1 MKINDFDSK
10 SSEKFV
16 YVRKKSYLCT
26 QFCVRHKIMT
36 PEEKARVIIDR
47 QLEQSGWQVV
57 DRDEYTSSAHAC
69 AVREG
74 LMNLS
79 GANLEADYLLF
90 IEGKAV
96 GVVEAKR
103 EENEL
108 GDAVK
113 LQALNYTKNL
123 PSWCAA
129 WYMPLPIVLLANGKT
144 ILYYNQASD
153 MEDFE
158 EWGHMPSPREISKK
172 LQINSP
178 FAGLPMLQQQGL
190 RACQYRAIT
199 SLEQAF
205 RDGQQRGLIEL
216 ATGAGKTFTA
226 CLIAYRML
234 SYTDMKHVL
243 FLVDRNNLGKQTE
256 TAFSQFR
263 LTENR
268 DSFANIFGV
277 QRLKNKN
284 IDPSASV
291 VISTIQ
297 RLFSVLTGQEVSDT
311 DDNDSAINYTED
323 QIIRML
329 PSAQIPH
336 DYFDLIIVD
345 EAHRSI
351 YGNWQ
356 KVLDY
361 FDTARLIGL
370 TATPGEDT
378 IALFGD
384 KPVSRYTYDESVV
397 DGVNV
402 GYRIYRIKTEASEN
416 GGVIHQGDQVTTV
429 TRSTGE
435 VLKGIQTEEQA
446 YEKKDL
452 NRFVVNPE
460 QIRLVLQTYK
470 DKVYT
475 DMFSEPEREPNF
487 DYLPKTLIFAQDEAH
502 ARRIVE
508 IAREVF
514 QPKNDKFVQQIT
526 YSMGD
531 SDGLIRQFRNDKDF
545 RIAVTVTLV
554 ATGTDIQPLEVVMF
568 MRDVQ
573 SEQLYQQMRGR
584 GCRTIGDEQLR
595 TVTPNAKSKDL
606 FYLVDAVGVTE
617 HEKSYGTS
625 HEVKE
630 KQPTPTLKQLLEQ
643 ITHGYLPNEHLQLL
657 ANRVARINNRCEE
670 KQRNDFHDLAGE
682 FMRNIAEDI
691 FLILNKG
698 TLPPFYDVNEP
709 NAERKL
715 LVQPLAMHPEARA
728 KLLELNAGVLKIL
741 MPGEDQLIYSGFSVD
756 EAKVTIDDFERYIAS
771 RRDEIEALRMIY
783 TGQRISYEQL
793 NELRMILYR
802 QNVCFTIT
810 NLWEAY
816 HTVYPEKVSVLE
828 GSEKSALT
836 AIIQLVRFAF
846 KHIAELESLYQS
858 GAKYFALWS
867 GQLQR
872 ALSDEQIQIMRHVQD
887 YILSNGFAEMHDIVD
902 YDESLAANLIK
913 IFKTKEER
921 DESLYSLSNFLIYH
935 RGTAA

>member
-1 MKINDFDSK
+1 MK
-10 SSEKFV
+10 
-16 YVRKKSYLCT
+16 
-26 QFCVRHKIMT
+26 

-47 QLEQSGWQVV
+47 QLEDAGWLVI

-108 GDAVK
+108 GDEVK

-123 PSWCAA
+123 PAWCAA
-129 WYMPLPIVLLANGKT
+129 WYMPLPIVILANGKS
-144 ILYYNQASD
+144 IFYYNQKSD

-158 EWGHMPSPREISKK
+158 EYGRMPSPREVSKK
-172 LQINSP
+172 LELNSL
-178 FAGLPMLQQQGL
+178 FAGLPTLQKQGL
-190 RACQYRAIT
+190 RDCQYRAIT

-216 ATGAGKTFTA
+216 ATGSGKTFTA
-226 CLIAYRML
+226 CLISYRML

-277 QRLKNKN
+277 QRLRNKN

-297 RLFSVLTGQEVSDT
+297 RLFSVLTGQDVLDT
-311 DDNDSAINYTED
+311 DDNDDKLSNISED
-323 QIIRML
+323 QIITL
-329 PSAQIPH
+329 LSSAQIPR
-336 DYFDLIIVD
+336 DYFDLIIID
-345 EAHRSI
+345 ECHRSI
-351 YGNWQ
+351 YGKWQ
-356 KVLDY
+356 RVLDY
-361 FDTARLIGL
+361 FSSARMIGL

-378 IALFGD
+378 MALFGD
-384 KPVSRYTYDESVV
+384 KPISRYTYDESVI

-402 GYRIYRIKTEASEN
+402 GYRIYRIKTEATEN
-416 GGVIHQGDQVTTV
+416 GGIIHQGEKVTTI
-429 TRSTGE
+429 TRSTGA
-435 VLKGIQTEEQA
+435 VTEQMQEEERA
-446 YEKKDL
+446 YEKSEL
-452 NRFVVNPE
+452 NRSVINPA

-470 DKVYT
+470 DAVYT
-475 DMFSEPEREPNF
+475 EMFCEPEREPDF
-487 DYLPKTLIFAQDEAH
+487 HYLPKTLIFALNEDH

-508 IAREVF
+508 IAKEVF
-514 QPKNDKFVQQIT
+514 QPDNEKFVQQIT
-526 YSMGD
+526 YSVGD
-531 SDGLIRQFRNDKDF
+531 SDDLIRQFRNDKDF

-568 MRDVQ
+568 MRDIM

-617 HEKSYGTS
+617 HEKSYGGS
-625 HEVKE
+625 HEEKE
-630 KQPTPTLKQLLEQ
+630 KQPVPTLAQLLEQ
-643 ITHGYLPNEHLQLL
+643 ISHGYLPNEHLQLL
-657 ANRVARINNRCEE
+657 ANRIARINNRV
-670 KQRNDFHDLAGE
+670 QPADRNRFFDLAGE
-682 FMRNIAEDI
+682 YMRNIAEDI
-691 FLILNKG
+691 FLQLNKG
-698 TLPPFYDVNEP
+698 TLPPFIDINEP
-709 NAERKL
+709 NAERKQ
-715 LVQPLAMHPEARA
+715 LVRALAMNPQARA
-728 KLLELNAGVLKIL
+728 YLLELNAGFIDIL
-741 MPGEDQLIYSGFSVD
+741 MPGEDQLIFSGFSVD
-756 EAKVTIDDFERYIAS
+756 EAKNTIADFEHFIATK
-771 RRDEIEALRMIY
+771 RDEIEALRIIY
-783 TGQRISYEQL
+783 NGQRIRYEQL
-793 NELRMILYR
+793 DELKKILHR
-802 QNVCFTIT
+802 QNLCFTIT

-816 HTVYPEKVSVLE
+816 RILYPEKVSPLA
-828 GSEKSALT
+828 STEKGLLT
-836 AIIQLVRFAF
+836 GIIQLVRFAY
-846 KHIAELESLYQS
+846 KQIATLESLYQS

-867 GQLQR
+867 GQMQR
-872 ALSDEQIQIMRHVQD
+872 ELNDEQKQVMQQVQN
-887 YILSNGFAEMHDIVD
+887 YILSNGFAEWKDIVD
-902 YDESLAANLIK
+902 DDETLAAKLIQ

-921 DESLYSLSNFLIYH
+921 ENSLYSLSCFLIYH
-935 RGTAA
+935 RGIAA

>member
-1 MKINDFDSK
+1 
-10 SSEKFV
+10 
-16 YVRKKSYLCT
+16 
-26 QFCVRHKIMT
+26 MT

-47 QLEQSGWQVV
+47 QLEEAGWQVV
-57 DRDEYTSSAHAC
+57 NRDEYTSTAHAC

-74 LMNLS
+74 LMNFS
-79 GANLEADYLLF
+79 GTNLEADYLLF

-108 GDAVK
+108 GDDVK

-123 PSWCAA
+123 PTWCAA
-129 WYMPLPIVLLANGKT
+129 WYMPLPIVILANSQK
-144 ILYYNQASD
+144 ILYYNQQSD
-153 MEDFE
+153 QEDFE
-158 EWGHMPSPREISKK
+158 EWGHMPSPRKISKQ
-172 LQINSP
+172 LNLNSP
-178 FAGLPMLQQQGL
+178 FAGLPTLSDKGL

-205 RDGQQRGLIEL
+205 RDGQQRALIEL
-216 ATGAGKTFTA
+216 ATGSGKTFTA
-226 CLIAYRML
+226 CLVAYRML

-268 DSFANIFGV
+268 DSFSNIFGV

-311 DDNDSAINYTED
+311 DDNDSSINFTAD
-323 QIIRML
+323 QIIQML

-336 DYFDLIIVD
+336 DYFDLIIID

-351 YGNWQ
+351 YGKWQ

-402 GYRIYRIKTEASEN
+402 GYRIYRIKTEATEN
-416 GGVIHQGDQVTTV
+416 GGIIHQGDQVTTI

-435 VLKGIQTEEQA
+435 VLEAIQSEEQT

-460 QIRLVLQTYK
+460 QIRLVLQSYK
-470 DKVYT
+470 DAVYT
-475 DMFSEPEREPNF
+475 EMFCEPEREPNF

-568 MRDVQ
+568 MRDVM

-584 GCRTIGDEQLR
+584 GCRTIGDEQLQ
-595 TVTPNAKSKDL
+595 TVTPNAKSKDI

-617 HEKSYGTS
+617 HEKSYGGS

-630 KQPTPTLKQLLEQ
+630 KEPTPTLKMLLEQ
-643 ITHGYLPNEHLQLL
+643 VAHGFLPNENLQLL
-657 ANRVARINNRCEE
+657 ANRISRINNRSDEA
-670 KQRNDFHDLAGE
+670 QRNAFYDVAGE
-682 FMRNIAEDI
+682 HMRNIAEDI
-691 FLILNKG
+691 FMLLNKG

-709 NAERKL
+709 NAERKQ
-715 LVQPLAMHPEARA
+715 LVEPLAMHPEARA
-728 KLLELNAGVLKIL
+728 KLIELNAGVLKIL
-741 MPGEDQLIYSGFSVD
+741 MPGEDQLIFSGFSVD
-756 EAKVTIDDFERYIAS
+756 EAKNTIDDFERFIAS
-771 RRDEIEALRMIY
+771 RRDEIEALRIIY
-783 TGQRISYEQL
+783 TGQRISYDQL
-793 NELRMILYR
+793 KELSAILYR
-802 QNVCFTIT
+802 QNLCFTIT

-816 HTVYPEKVSVLE
+816 HILYPEKVKVLAS
-828 GSEKSALT
+828 SEKGVLT
-836 AIIQLVRFAF
+836 GIIQLVRFAF
-846 KHIAELESLYQS
+846 KHIAELESLYQTGS
-858 GAKYFALWS
+858 KYFALWS

-872 ALSDEQIQIMRHVQD
+872 ALTDEQIQIMRHVQD
-887 YILSNGFAEMHDIVD
+887 YILANGFAQMSDIVD

-913 IFKTKEER
+913 IFKVKEER
-921 DESLYSLSNFLIYH
+921 DEALLSLSNFLIYH
-935 RGTAA
+935 RGIAA

>member
-1 MKINDFDSK
+1 MK
-10 SSEKFV
+10 
-16 YVRKKSYLCT
+16 
-26 QFCVRHKIMT
+26 
-36 PEEKARVIIDR
+36 PEEKARIIIDR
-47 QLEQSGWQVV
+47 QLEDAGWQVV
-57 DRDEYTSSAHAC
+57 DRDEYTSMAHAC

-79 GANLEADYLLF
+79 GSNLEADYLLF

-108 GDAVK
+108 GDDVK
-113 LQALNYTKNL
+113 LQALHYTKNL
-123 PSWCAA
+123 PAWCAA
-129 WYMPLPIVLLANGKT
+129 WYMPLPIVILANGQK
-144 ILYYNQASD
+144 ILLYNQQSD
-153 MEDFE
+153 QEDFE
-158 EWGHMPSPREISKK
+158 EWGHMPSPRQISKQ
-172 LQINSP
+172 LALNSP
-178 FAGLPMLQQQGL
+178 FAGLPMLNAKGL

-205 RDGQQRGLIEL
+205 RDGQQRALIEL

-226 CLIAYRML
+226 CLISYRML

-297 RLFSVLTGQEVSDT
+297 RLFSVLTGQEVTDT
-311 DDNDSAINYTED
+311 DDGDDAINFTED
-323 QIIRML
+323 QIINLL
-329 PSAQIPH
+329 PTAQIPH
-336 DYFDLIIVD
+336 DYFDLIIID

-351 YGNWQ
+351 YGKWQ

-361 FDTARLIGL
+361 FNTARMIGL

-402 GYRIYRIKTEASEN
+402 GYRIYRIKTEATEN
-416 GGVIHQGDQVTTV
+416 GGIIHQGDQVTTI
-429 TRSTGE
+429 TRRTGE
-435 VLKGIQTEEQA
+435 VLEAVQTEEQT

-452 NRFVVNPE
+452 NKFVVNPE

-470 DKVYT
+470 NAVYT
-475 DMFSEPEREPNF
+475 EMFCEPEREANF
-487 DYLPKTLIFAQDEAH
+487 DYLPKTLIFAQSEDH
-502 ARRIVE
+502 AQRIVK

-514 QPKNDKFVQQIT
+514 QPQNDKFVQQIT

-531 SDGLIRQFRNDKDF
+531 SDGLIRQLRNDKDF

-568 MRDVQ
+568 MRDVM

-584 GCRTIGDEQLR
+584 GCRTIGDEQLQ

-617 HEKSYGTS
+617 HEKSYGGS
-625 HEVKE
+625 HEEKE
-630 KQPTPTLKQLLEQ
+630 KQPVPTLAQLLEQ
-643 ITHGYLPNEHLQLL
+643 ISHGYLPNEHLQLL
-657 ANRVARINNRCEE
+657 ANRIARINNRSDDA
-670 KQRNDFHDLAGE
+670 QRNKFHELAGE
-682 FMRNIAEDI
+682 WMRNIAEDI

-698 TLPPFYDVNEP
+698 TLPPFNDVSEP

-728 KLLELNAGVLKIL
+728 YLLELNAGIIKIL
-741 MPGEDQLIYSGFSVD
+741 MPGEDQLIFSGFSVD
-756 EAKVTIDDFERYIAS
+756 EAKNTIADFEHFIATK
-771 RRDEIEALRMIY
+771 RDEIEALRIIY
-783 TGQRISYEQL
+783 NGQRIRYEQL
-793 NELRMILYR
+793 DELKKILHR
-802 QNVCFTIT
+802 QNLCFTIT

-816 HTVYPEKVSVLE
+816 RILYPEKVSPLA
-828 GSEKSALT
+828 STEKGLLT
-836 AIIQLVRFAF
+836 GIIQLVRFAY
-846 KHIAELESLYQS
+846 KQIATLESLYQS

-867 GQLQR
+867 GQMQR
-872 ALSDEQIQIMRHVQD
+872 ELNDEQKQVMQQVQN
-887 YILSNGFAEMHDIVD
+887 YILSNGFAEWKDIVGD
-902 YDESLAANLIK
+902 DETLAAKLIQ

-921 DESLYSLSNFLIYH
+921 ENSLYSLSCFLIYH
-935 RGTAA
+935 RGIAA

>member
-1 MKINDFDSK
+1 MK
-10 SSEKFV
+10 
-16 YVRKKSYLCT
+16 
-26 QFCVRHKIMT
+26 

-47 QLEQSGWQVV
+47 QLEEAGWQVI
-57 DRDEYTSSAHAC
+57 DRDEYISSAHAC

-79 GANLEADYLLF
+79 GSNLEADYLLF

-108 GDAVK
+108 GDEVK

-129 WYMPLPIVLLANGKT
+129 WYMPLPIVILANGKS
-144 ILYYNQASD
+144 IFYYNQQSD

-158 EWGHMPSPREISKK
+158 EWGRMPSPRKISKD
-172 LQINSP
+172 LELNSP
-178 FAGLPMLQQQGL
+178 FAGLPTLQKQGL
-190 RACQYRAIT
+190 RDCQYRAIT

-226 CLIAYRML
+226 CLISYRML
-234 SYTDMKHVL
+234 SYTDMKRVL

-297 RLFSVLTGQEVSDT
+297 RLFSVLTGQEISDT
-311 DDNDSAINYTED
+311 DDNDSNIQFTED
-323 QIIRML
+323 QIVQML
-329 PSAQIPH
+329 PQAKIPQ
-336 DYFDLIIVD
+336 DYFDLIIID

-351 YGNWQ
+351 YGKWQ
-356 KVLDY
+356 KVLEY
-361 FDTARLIGL
+361 FNTARMIGL

-384 KPVSRYTYDESVV
+384 KPISRYTYDESVV

-416 GGVIHQGDQVTTV
+416 GGVIHQGDQVTTI

-435 VLKGIQTEEQA
+435 VLESVQTEEQT

-460 QIRLVLQTYK
+460 QIRLVLQSYK
-470 DKVYT
+470 DAVYT
-475 DMFSEPEREPNF
+475 QMFCEPEREPNF

-502 ARRIVE
+502 ARRIVQ
-508 IAREVF
+508 IAKEVF
-514 QPKNDKFVQQIT
+514 QPKNEKFVQQIT

-568 MRDVQ
+568 MRDVM

-595 TVTPNAKSKDL
+595 AVTPNATSKDL

-617 HEKSYGTS
+617 HEKSYGGS

-630 KQPTPTLKQLLEQ
+630 KEPVPTLAQLMEQ
-643 ITHGYLPNEHLQLL
+643 IAHGYLPNTHLQLL
-657 ANRVARINNRCEE
+657 ANRLARINNRSDDT
-670 KQRNDFHDLAGE
+670 QRNAFYDLAGE
-682 FMRNIAEDI
+682 YMRNLAEDI
-691 FLILNKG
+691 FLLLNKG
-698 TLPPFYDVNEP
+698 TLPPFNDVNED
-709 NAERKL
+709 NAERKQ

-728 KLLELNAGVLKIL
+728 KLIELNAGVLKIL
-741 MPGEDQLIYSGFSVD
+741 MPGEDQLIFSGFSLD
-756 EAKVTIDDFERYIAS
+756 EAKNTIDDFERFIAS
-771 RRDEIEALRMIY
+771 KRDEIEALRIIY
-783 TGQRISYEQL
+783 SGQRISYDQL
-793 NELRMILYR
+793 KELTEILYR
-802 QNVCFTIT
+802 KNLCFTIS

-816 HTVYPEKVSVLE
+816 HIVYPEKVNPLSSTE
-828 GSEKSALT
+828 RGMIT
-836 AIIQLVRFAF
+836 GIIQLVRFAY
-846 KHIAELESLYQS
+846 KQIATLESLYQS
-858 GAKYFALWS
+858 GAKYYALWS

-872 ALSDEQIQIMRHVQD
+872 ELNEEQKQVMQQVQN
-887 YILSNGFAEMHDIVD
+887 YILSNGFAQWKDIVAA
-902 YDESLAANLIK
+902 DETLAAKLIK
-913 IFKTKEER
+913 IYPSKEER
-921 DESLYSLSNFLIYH
+921 ENSLYSLSCFLIYH
-935 RGTAA
+935 RGIAA

>member
-1 MKINDFDSK
+1 
-10 SSEKFV
+10 
-16 YVRKKSYLCT
+16 
-26 QFCVRHKIMT
+26 MT
-36 PEEKARVIIDR
+36 PEEKARIIIDR
-47 QLEQSGWQVV
+47 QLEEAGWQVV
-57 DRDEYTSSAHAC
+57 DRDEYTSMAHAC

-74 LMNLS
+74 LMNFS
-79 GANLEADYLLF
+79 GTNLEADYLLF

-108 GDAVK
+108 GDEVK

-123 PSWCAA
+123 PLWCAA
-129 WYMPLPIVLLANGKT
+129 WYMPLPIVLLANGQK
-144 ILYYNQASD
+144 ILFYNQRSEKD
-153 MEDFE
+153 DFE
-158 EWGHMPSPREISKK
+158 EWGHMPSPRELCKQLDIY
-172 LQINSP
+172 SP
-178 FAGLPMLQQQGL
+178 FAGLPMLSDKGL

-205 RDGQQRGLIEL
+205 RDGQQRALIEL

-226 CLIAYRML
+226 CLVAYRML

-268 DSFANIFGV
+268 DSFSNIFGV

-284 IDPSASV
+284 LDSSASV

-297 RLFSVLTGQEVSDT
+297 RLFSVLTGQEMAESD
-311 DDNDSAINYTED
+311 DKEGNVDFTED
-323 QIIRML
+323 QIIKLL
-329 PSAQIPH
+329 PTAKIPR
-336 DYFDLIIVD
+336 DYFDLIIID

-351 YGNWQ
+351 YGKWQ

-384 KPVSRYTYDESVV
+384 KPVSRYTYEESVV

-402 GYRIYRIKTEASEN
+402 GYRIYRIKTETTEN
-416 GGVIHQGDQVTTV
+416 GGVIHQGDQVTTI

-435 VLKGIQTEEQA
+435 VLEVMQTEEQT

-452 NRFVVNPE
+452 NRYVVNPE
-460 QIRLVLQTYK
+460 QIRMVLQSYK
-470 DKVYT
+470 DAVYT
-475 DMFSEPEREPNF
+475 QMFVEPERELNF

-508 IAREVF
+508 ITRQVF
-514 QPKNDKFVQQIT
+514 QPKSDKFVQQIT

-531 SDGLIRQFRNDKDF
+531 SDALIRQFRNDKDF

-568 MRDVQ
+568 MRDVM

-584 GCRTIGDEQLR
+584 GCRTIGDEQLQ
-595 TVTPNAKSKDL
+595 TVTPNAKSKDI

-617 HEKSYGTS
+617 HEKSYGSS
-625 HEVKE
+625 HEVQEKE
-630 KQPTPTLKQLLEQ
+630 PTPSLKLLLEE
-643 ITHGYLPNEHLQLL
+643 ISHGYLPNEHLQLL
-657 ANRVARINNRCEE
+657 ANRLSRINNRSDEA
-670 KQRNDFHDLAGE
+670 QRNEFCDLAGE
-682 FMRNIAEDI
+682 YMRNIAEDI
-691 FLILNKG
+691 FLLLNKG
-698 TLPPFYDVNEP
+698 TLPPFYDVSED
-709 NAERKL
+709 NAERKQ
-715 LVQPLAMHPEARA
+715 LVRPLAMHPEARA
-728 KLLELNAGVLKIL
+728 KLLELNAGVMKIL
-741 MPGEDQLIYSGFSVD
+741 MPGEDQLIFSGFSVE
-756 EAKVTIDDFERYIAS
+756 EARNTVDDFERFIES
-771 RRDEIEALRMIY
+771 KKDEIEALRIIY
-783 TGQRISYEQL
+783 SGKSIRYDQL
-793 NELRMILYR
+793 KDLSTTLYR
-802 QNVCFTIT
+802 HNLCFTIA
-810 NLWEAY
+810 NLWESYRIVA
-816 HTVYPEKVSVLE
+816 PEKVRPIT
-828 GSEKSALT
+828 GREKSTLT
-836 AIIQLVRFAF
+836 SIIQLVRFAY
-846 KHIAELESLYQS
+846 KQIAELEALHQS

-872 ALSDEQIQIMRHVQD
+872 ALTSEQIEVMRHVQD
-887 YILSNGFAEMHDIVD
+887 YILTNGFAQMSDIVD

-921 DESLYSLSNFLIYH
+921 EESLKSLSYFLIYH
-935 RGTAA
+935 RGMA